1 MDEARHQLV
10 RSWLAKAAGDLKSA
24 RVLGGDPEGPLD
36 SAIYHCQ
43 QGAEKAVKA
52 FLVCNGVTPEK
63 THDIRKLAVEA
74 SAFEDRFNEMIP
86 QAAALTPYAWE
97 FRYPDDLAETEPT
110 REEFNEALKQ
120 AQEIYDFVASLLPK
134 AAQPILKN

>member
-1 MDEARHQLV
+1 MDETRQQLV
-10 RSWLAKAAGDLKSA
+10 RSWLTKATGDLVSA
-24 RVLGGDPEGPLD
+24 RVLAGDPEGPLD

-52 FLVCNGVTPEK
+52 FLVFHGAAPER

-74 SAFEDRFNEMIP
+74 SAFEKRFDVLIP
-86 QAAALTPYAWE
+86 QAAVLTPYAWE
-97 FRYPDDLAETEPT
+97 FRYPDDLADTEPT

-120 AQEIYDFVASLLPK
+120 AHEIFSFVLSVLP
-134 AAQPILKN
+134 AEVQPHLKK

>member
-1 MDEARHQLV
+1 MAREG
-10 RSWLAKAAGDLKSA
+10 RRRFEKRPRAG
-24 RVLGGDPEGPLD
+24 RRPG
-36 SAIYHCQ
+36 
-43 QGAEKAVKA
+43 
-52 FLVCNGVTPEK
+52 
-63 THDIRKLAVEA
+63 R
-74 SAFEDRFNEMIP
+74 
-86 QAAALTPYAWE
+86 AAALTPYAWE